1 MKLYIYIALISLS
14 CAVAVLFASA
24 APTASHLPMTDG
36 LPLTQAVSHVQSVS
50 STRLALA
57 PTQEQEG
64 RRQLKVC
71 QFKDGTYGTKCD
83 GLNACAGIDSQ
94 TILDIIKCGSCNGE
108 NACYFSSIESMVVT
122 DLILVEENSC
132 NGISACTGH
141 IVNVLTRPWGVG
153 NVVYIGSHSW

>member
-24 APTASHLPMTDG
+24 APTASHLPTTDG

-50 STRLALA
+50 STRLA
-57 PTQEQEG
+57 PKKEQEG
-64 RRQLKVC
+64 RRQLEAC
-71 QFKDGTYGTKCD
+71 QFSDGKPGTKCV
-83 GLNACAGIDSQ
+83 GANACAGIDSQ
-94 TILDIIKCGSCNGE
+94 TILDNIKCGSCNGA

-122 DLILVEENSC
+122 DSIRVEENSC

>member
-1 MKLYIYIALISLS
+1 MKLYIYVALTSLS
-14 CAVAVLFASA
+14 CAAAVLFASA
-24 APTASHLPMTDG
+24 APTASHLPTTDG
-36 LPLTQAVSHVQSVS
+36 LPLTQAVSHVRSVS

-94 TILDIIKCGSCNGE
+94 TIQVFIKCGSCNGA

-122 DLILVEENSC
+122 DSILVEENSC

-153 NVVYIGSHSW
+153 NIVYIGKNSW